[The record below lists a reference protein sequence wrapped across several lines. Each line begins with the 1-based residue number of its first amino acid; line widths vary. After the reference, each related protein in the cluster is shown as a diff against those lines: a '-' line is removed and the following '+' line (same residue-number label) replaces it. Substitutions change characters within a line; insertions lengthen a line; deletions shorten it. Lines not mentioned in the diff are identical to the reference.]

1 MSEWSPSSWREKT
14 AVQQP
19 VYDDQ
24 EELQDVLT
32 RVALLPPLVTSWEVE
47 GLKSAVGGGSKRRGV
62 STPGR

>member
-1 MSEWSPSSWREKT
+1 MSDWSPSSWREKT

-24 EELQDVLT
+24 QELEDVLK

-47 GLKSAVGGGSKRRGV
+47 DLKSQLALAA
-62 STPGR
+62 